1 MKSQYLV
8 ILDIICAYLRFNS
21 NFAKQVLR
29 DNGIFNDHNYHCHQP
44 DIVRIPMTFFEN
56 SANQGHESIH
66 QFYDPQTGLK
76 AIIAIHSTALGP
88 AGGGCRMWQYES
100 EAQATRDAL
109 RLSRGMTYKNAMAGL
124 PMGGGKAVILANPA
138 FPPSNDLFR
147 AFGRCVDSLGG
158 LYVTA
163 EDVGVSVDNMREIKQ
178 VTNFVAGLPPT
189 QGSAGGDPSP
199 WTADGVFLGLQAAV
213 KHRFGTSSLDNL
225 RVAVQGVGKVGFDL
239 CRQLHAA
246 GANLVIS
253 DVNEQ
258 SLARVQAEFGAQ
270 IVPPE
275 QILFED
281 VDVLSPC
288 AMGAILDA
296 QSIPDIRATV
306 IGGAANNQLAT
317 EEDGQRLFERNILYA
332 PDYVINGGGIISVSM
347 EYMGGKSE
355 SDVHAQI
362 ALIPERLAD
371 IFMASEQ
378 QQNPTN
384 VIADSM
390 AEAIVAAAVKIRN

>member
-1 MKSQYLV
+1 
-8 ILDIICAYLRFNS
+8 
-21 NFAKQVLR
+21 
-29 DNGIFNDHNYHCHQP
+29 
-44 DIVRIPMTFFEN
+44 MTFFEN
-56 SANQGHESIH
+56 SSNQGHESIH
-66 QFYDPQTGLK
+66 QFFDPQTGLK

-100 EAQATRDAL
+100 EAAATRDAL

-124 PMGGGKAVILANPA
+124 PLGGGKAVIIADPEH
-138 FPPSNDLFR
+138 PPTNDLFR

-158 LYVTA
+158 RYITA

-178 VTNFVAGLPPT
+178 VTDFVAGLPPT
-189 QGSAGGDPSP
+189 EGSAGGDPSP

-213 KHRFGTSSLDNL
+213 KHKFGSSSLDNL
-225 RVAVQGVGKVGFDL
+225 RVAVQGVGKVGYDL

-246 GANLVIS
+246 GASLVIS

-258 SLARVQAEFGAQ
+258 SLTRAQSEFGAQ
-270 IVPPE
+270 VVSPE

-296 QSIPDIRATV
+296 NSIADIRATV

-317 EEDGQRLFERNILYA
+317 EQDGQRLFDRGILYA
-332 PDYVINGGGIISVSM
+332 PDYVINAGGIISVSS
-347 EYMGGKSE
+347 EYAGGRTKSE
-355 SDVHAQI
+355 VSAQI
-362 ALIPERLAD
+362 ALIPGRLAE
-371 IFMASEQ
+371 IFVNADEQ
-378 QQNPTN
+378 KTPTN
-384 VIADSM
+384 VIADAM
-390 AEAIVAAAVKIRN
+390 AESIVVNAA